1 MRQADFDIKQALAEL
16 EGDTF
21 SLPAANGPLGD
32 AVVELEPH
40 ETSKD
45 KLAGRAAA
53 VARAPSD
60 GACVVPTL
68 SAPPSPP
75 EEATGPSLLLHMPDD
90 EKRLPGD
97 KLGGRN
103 STDDEIPTRRRRDS
117 IVSYASLDESLL
129 NRSLSESLR
138 LKNSAAVRKILLGW
152 SLSVCAL
159 FAMLATFA
167 CYGCLLFE
175 DRRQEADDAL
185 LGNTT
190 ELLIRRRLA
199 AKAKAKRQRPP
210 GNSDELII
218 AWALSSFQRFVLHEP
233 ALILAAK
240 GLPILFASEVCANFC
255 GEAIVGSLSL
265 MFTCLMQ
272 ALKRLKA

>member
-1 MRQADFDIKQALAEL
+1 M
-16 EGDTF
+16 
-21 SLPAANGPLGD
+21 
-32 AVVELEPH
+32 
-40 ETSKD
+40 
-45 KLAGRAAA
+45 
-53 VARAPSD
+53 
-60 GACVVPTL
+60 
-68 SAPPSPP
+68 
-75 EEATGPSLLLHMPDD
+75 
-90 EKRLPGD
+90 
-97 KLGGRN
+97 
-103 STDDEIPTRRRRDS
+103 
-117 IVSYASLDESLL
+117 
-129 NRSLSESLR
+129 
-138 LKNSAAVRKILLGW
+138 
-152 SLSVCAL
+152 L
-159 FAMLATFA
+159 FTYA

-175 DRRQEADDAL
+175 DRRQTADDVL
-185 LGNTT
+185 LGNTN
-190 ELLIRRRLA
+190 ELIRRRLA